1 MPTQQEIAFLKS
13 QRIPESLVFHGGG
26 LPKRLYRPIME
37 ELGAILVTGASPCQ
51 AASHTIRTRSGH
63 CAQCDTARIA
73 FQRRHS
79 SPGFVYIAASP
90 KLGLHKVGSST
101 NVANRLVTLSHL
113 GYGGA
118 DDWYLIDQLFSAN
131 AGETE
136 FNVHSRLDKFR
147 YPVRY
152 QREGSWVECR
162 EIFRTSGAT
171 ILQALMAV
179 NT

>member
-1 MPTQQEIAFLKS
+1 MPTQQEIAFLNS
-13 QRIPESLVFHGGG
+13 QRIPESLVFHCGG
-26 LPKRLYRPIME
+26 LPKRLYTPIME
-37 ELGAILVTGASPCQ
+37 KLGAILVTGASPCQ
-51 AASHTIRTRSGH
+51 AASHTIRTRAGH

-101 NVANRLVTLSHL
+101 DVAKRLVTLSRL

-131 AGETE
+131 SGETE

-152 QREGSWVECR
+152 QRDGSWIECR
-162 EIFRTSGAT
+162 EIFRASGGT

-179 NT
+179 HT